1 MATHLNY
8 GRVVL
13 NNLREAARKELREFL
28 DKCEGSKAIVWDEYL
43 TGPFGLIAQY
53 SLLKE
58 HEVDKMFTLK
68 EGCLPKADVKNI
80 IFLVRPKLELMDIIA
95 DNIRSSFGISKHECL
110 KPHEN
115 RRQGHPRDF
124 HILFL
129 PRRSLLCEQ
138 RLKEQGILISI
149 THIEEYSLDLIP
161 FDSDLLSMEAESA
174 FRECYL
180 ENDQTVLFHAAKGLM
195 TLQALYGTIP
205 QIFGKGECAR
215 LVANMMLRMKRE
227 FAGSTNQI
235 LPVFDKLLLLDRNV
249 DLLTPLATQ
258 LTYEGL
264 IDEIYGI
271 QNTFVKL
278 PPEKFTARKQNE
290 SAQDLPTEPKK
301 LLLNSAEELYA
312 EIRDK
317 NFNAVGSVLSK
328 KAKIISAAFE
338 GRHNAKTV
346 GEIKQFVSQLPH
358 MQAARTSLANHTSIA
373 ELIKDITASDAFF
386 DNLTVEQEFMSGI
399 DTDKVN
405 NYIEEAIAQKEKLT
419 KVLRLVCMQAVCN
432 NGLKPKVLDHYKREI
447 LQTYGYEHILTLNN
461 LEKAG
466 LLRPQTSTR
475 NNYPTIRK
483 TLRLWMDD
491 INEQNPNDI
500 SYVYSGYAPLS
511 VRLTQVLARPGWRSI
526 EEVLKML
533 PGPHFEERQQLPSGL
548 HKKRQ
553 QGENRVTLVFFL
565 GGVTYAEIAALRFL
579 SQMEEGG
586 TEYVIAT
593 TKLINGTTWIKSMM
607 DKLKASLF

>member
-1 MATHLNY
+1 MAAHLSS
-8 GRVVL
+8 GRVNL
-13 NNLREAARKELREFL
+13 TALREAGRRELREFL
-28 DKCEGSKAIVWDEYL
+28 DKCAGSKAIVWDEYL

-58 HEVDKMFTLK
+58 HEVEKMFTLK
-68 EGCLPKADVKNI
+68 AGRLPPADVKNI
-80 IFLVRPKLELMDIIA
+80 IFFVRPRLELMDIIA
-95 DNIRSSFGISKHECL
+95 
-110 KPHEN
+110 EN
-115 RRQGHPRDF
+115 VLSEDRVRPPQRDF
-124 HILFL
+124 HILFV

-138 RLKEQGILISI
+138 RLKDQGVLGSFIHREQ
-149 THIEEYSLDLIP
+149 YSLDLIP
-161 FDSDLLSMEAESA
+161 FDGDLLSMESESA
-174 FRECYL
+174 FKECYL
-180 ENDQTVLFHAAKGLM
+180 ESDQTSLYHAAKGLM

-215 LVANMMLRMKRE
+215 HVANMMIRMKRE
-227 FAGSTNQI
+227 FPGGQNSI
-235 LPVFDKLLLLDRNV
+235 FPVFDTLLLLDRNV
-249 DLLTPLATQ
+249 DLLSPLATQ

-271 QNTFVKL
+271 QNTYVKL
-278 PPEKFTARKQNE
+278 PPEKFAPKKQGE
-290 SAQDLPTEPKK
+290 GGKDLPTEPKK
-301 LLLNSAEELYA
+301 LQLNSAEELYA

-338 GRHNAKTV
+338 ERHHAKTV

-358 MQAARTSLANHTSIA
+358 MQAARSSLANHTSIA
-373 ELIKDITASDAFF
+373 ELIKDITTSEDFF

-399 DTDKVN
+399 DTDKPN
-405 NYIEEAIAQKEKLT
+405 NYTEDCIAQKHPLIKI
-419 KVLRLVCMQAVCN
+419 LRLVCLQSVCN
-432 NGLKPKVLDHYKREI
+432 SGLKQKVLDHYKREI

-466 LLRPQTSTR
+466 LLKLQTSSR

-483 TLRLWMDD
+483 TMRLWMDD

-511 VRLTQVLARPGWRSI
+511 VRLAQLLARPGWRSI

-533 PGPHFEERQQLPSGL
+533 PGPHFEERQQLPPGL
-548 HKKRQ
+548 QKKRQ

-579 SQMEEGG
+579 SQMEDGG

-593 TKLINGTTWIKSMM
+593 TKLINGTSWIKSLME
-607 DKLKASLF
+607 KLEPPPF

>member
-1 MATHLNY
+1 MASHLSY
-8 GRVVL
+8 GRVNL
-13 NNLREAARKELREFL
+13 NILREVARKELREFL
-28 DKCEGSKAIVWDEYL
+28 DKCAGSKAIVWDEHL

-58 HEVDKMFTLK
+58 HEVEKMFTLK
-68 EGCLPKADVKNI
+68 AGQLPVADVKNI
-80 IFLVRPKLELMDIIA
+80 IFLVRPRLELMDIIA
-95 DNIRSSFGISKHECL
+95 QNVLSEDKHRS
-110 KPHEN
+110 
-115 RRQGHPRDF
+115 RRDF
-124 HILFL
+124 HILFV

-138 RLKEQGILISI
+138 RLKEQGVLGSF
-149 THIEEYSLDLIP
+149 HHREEYSLDLIP
-161 FDSDLLSMEAESA
+161 FDGDLLSMEAETA

-180 ENDQTVLFHAAKGLM
+180 ENDQTSLYHAAKGLM
-195 TLQALYGTIP
+195 TLQALYGSIP
-205 QIFGKGECAR
+205 QIFGKGESAR
-215 LVANMMLRMKRE
+215 HVANMMLRMKRE
-227 FAGSTNQI
+227 FTGCQNPI
-235 LPVFDKLLLLDRNV
+235 LPVFDTLLLLDRNV

-271 QNTFVKL
+271 QNTYVKL
-278 PPEKFTARKQNE
+278 PPEKFTAKKPGD
-290 SAQDLPTEPKK
+290 SSKDLPTEPKK
-301 LLLNSAEELYA
+301 LQLNSAEELYA

-317 NFNAVGSVLSK
+317 NFNAVGTVLSK

-338 GRHNAKTV
+338 ERHNAKTV

-358 MQAARTSLANHTSIA
+358 MQAARSSLANHTSIA
-373 ELIKDITASDAFF
+373 ELIKDITTSDEFF

-399 DTDKVN
+399 ETDKVSV
-405 NYIEEAIAQKEKLT
+405 YTEESIT
-419 KVLRLVCMQAVCN
+419 KKDPLIKILRLVCLQSVCN
-432 NGLKPKVLDHYKREI
+432 NGLKQKVLDYYKREI

-461 LEKAG
+461 LEKSG
-466 LLRPQTSTR
+466 LLKLQSSSR

-491 INEQNPNDI
+491 VNEQNPNDI

-511 VRLTQVLARPGWRSI
+511 VRLAQLLARPGWRSI

-548 HKKRQ
+548 LKKRQ

-579 SQMEEGG
+579 SQMEDGG
-586 TEYVIAT
+586 TEYIIAT
-593 TKLINGTTWIKSMM
+593 TKLMNGTSWIKSLM
-607 DKLKASLF
+607 DRLEAAPF

>member
-1 MATHLNY
+1 MASHLFC
-8 GRVVL
+8 GRVNL
-13 NNLREAARKELREFL
+13 NILREAARKDLREFL
-28 DKCEGSKAIVWDEYL
+28 DKCSGSKAIVWDEYL

-58 HEVDKMFTLK
+58 HEVEKMFTLK
-68 EGCLPKADVKNI
+68 GGRIPSAAVKNI
-80 IFLVRPKLELMDIIA
+80 VFFVRPRLELMDIIA
-95 DNIRSSFGISKHECL
+95 
-110 KPHEN
+110 EN
-115 RRQGHPRDF
+115 VVSEDKLQPRDF
-124 HILFL
+124 HILFV

-138 RLKEQGILISI
+138 RLKEKGVLNSFTNID
-149 THIEEYSLDLIP
+149 EYILDLIP
-161 FDSDLLSMEAESA
+161 YDGDLLSMESESS

-180 ENDQTVLFHAAKGLM
+180 ENDQTSLYHAAKGLM

-215 LVANMMLRMKRE
+215 HVANMMLRMKRE
-227 FAGSTNQI
+227 FAGHAQI
-235 LPVFDKLLLLDRNV
+235 LPVFDTVLLLDRNV

-271 QNTFVKL
+271 TNGYVKL
-278 PPEKFTARKQNE
+278 PPEKFAQKKQGE
-290 SAQDLPTEPKK
+290 GGKDLPTEPKK
-301 LLLNSAEELYA
+301 LQLNSAEELYA

-317 NFNAVGSVLSK
+317 NFNAVGAALSK

-338 GRHNAKTV
+338 ERHNAKTV

-358 MQAARTSLANHTSIA
+358 MQAARSSLANHTSIA
-373 ELIKDITASDAFF
+373 ELVKDITTSEAFF
-386 DNLTVEQEFMSGI
+386 DSLTVEQEFMTGV
-399 DTDKVN
+399 DTDKVST
-405 NYIEEAIAQKEKLT
+405 YIEDCIAQKDPLIKI
-419 KVLRLVCMQAVCN
+419 LRLVCMQSVCN
-432 NGLKPKVLDHYKREI
+432 NGLKQKVLDFYKREI
-447 LQTYGYEHILTLNN
+447 LQTYGYEHILTLKN
-461 LEKAG
+461 LEKVG
-466 LLRPQTSTR
+466 LLKSQSTMR

-483 TLRLWMDD
+483 TLKLWMEDA
-491 INEQNPNDI
+491 NEQNPNDI

-533 PGPHFEERQQLPSGL
+533 PGPHFEERQQVPTGL

-553 QGENRVTLVFFL
+553 PGENRTTLVFFL

-579 SQMEEGG
+579 SNMEDSG
-586 TEYVIAT
+586 TEYIIAT
-593 TKLINGTTWIKSMM
+593 TKLINGTSWVKSLM
-607 DKLKASLF
+607 DHPEENLP